1 MRSDCALLAALPFTF
16 AAFDAREATISSTHH
31 ALYTG
36 LATCREV
43 VSSFFSRIEAF
54 NNRTNAII
62 TLNAKALD
70 LADEYDGVLKYNH
83 GPYGVLFC
91 IPMLLKDNY
100 DTAGDMPTT
109 GGNLALRDSRPTLD
123 APVVKMLKD
132 AGAIIIGKANLHELG
147 EWS

>member
-1 MRSDCALLAALPFTF
+1 MRFYCVLLATLPLTF

-36 LATCREV
+36 LTTCREV

-62 TLNAKALD
+62 TLNSRALD
-70 LADEYDGVLKYNH
+70 IADGYDRDLKVTH
-83 GPYGVLFC
+83 GPYGPLFC

-100 DTAGDMPTT
+100 DTADMPTT
-109 GGNLALRDSRPTLD
+109 GGSLALRGSQPTLD
-123 APVVKMLKD
+123 APAVKTLKD

-147 EWS
+147 E